1 MTGNN
6 TVQEKDNQREVALEQ
21 VKDKLLD
28 LGKKQGTLNYEEVA
42 GWLSGFELESDQIDE
57 WYAYLDNQGIEV
69 VVDVEEDPESQQI
82 AKEVEHDAADL
93 SNLTGMETNDTVRM
107 YLKEIGRTDL
117 LSADEEVHLARRIEE
132 GDRVAK
138 ERLTEANLRLVVSL
152 AKHYTGRG
160 LQFLDLIQEGNT
172 GLMKAVEKY
181 DYRKGFKFSTYATW
195 WIRQSITRAIA
206 DQSKTIR
213 KPVHMVETINKLT
226 RVQRELVLKLGHEPT
241 PEEIAKEM
249 DLPLE
254 KVYHVLRLTQDTVS
268 LEKPIGE
275 EEGSYLGDFIEDQET
290 PSPSDQ
296 ATYASLKEQLEA
308 ILDTLTDREENVLRL
323 RFGLDDDHSR
333 TLEEVGRVFDIT
345 RERIRQIESKALRK
359 LRHPSRSKWLKD
371 FLD

>member
-6 TVQEKDNQREVALEQ
+6 AVQEKDKQREVALEQ

-132 GDRVAK
+132 GDHVAK

-181 DYRKGFKFSTYATW
+181 DYRKGFKFSTYAT
-195 WIRQSITRAIA
+195 
-206 DQSKTIR
+206 
-213 KPVHMVETINKLT
+213 
-226 RVQRELVLKLGHEPT
+226 
-241 PEEIAKEM
+241 
-249 DLPLE
+249 
-254 KVYHVLRLTQDTVS
+254 
-268 LEKPIGE
+268 
-275 EEGSYLGDFIEDQET
+275 
-290 PSPSDQ
+290 
-296 ATYASLKEQLEA
+296 
-308 ILDTLTDREENVLRL
+308 
-323 RFGLDDDHSR
+323 
-333 TLEEVGRVFDIT
+333 
-345 RERIRQIESKALRK
+345 
-359 LRHPSRSKWLKD
+359 
-371 FLD
+371 